1 MVLLHYNPSPYFLGT
16 CFFRSSSNYNTMQT
30 FILFIFLF
38 IVLFIS
44 IFSFIYFILFIH
56 RLSRWKRAIFG
67 HHLQFSMT
75 KTTKR
80 CSSISDLRPLVPN
93 IYSPKFAQNRLQV
106 CRSLSQ
112 SQSVGHGLWLN
123 EIWARRG
130 DPSPTGLSV
139 CLSVNDKSHYSILL
153 KTCLNVG
160 FRPGFEQ
167 SR

>member
-1 MVLLHYNPSPYFLGT
+1 
-16 CFFRSSSNYNTMQT
+16 MQT

-93 IYSPKFAQNRLQV
+93 IYSPKFAQNRL
-106 CRSLSQ
+106 
-112 SQSVGHGLWLN
+112 
-123 EIWARRG
+123 
-130 DPSPTGLSV
+130 
-139 CLSVNDKSHYSILL
+139 
-153 KTCLNVG
+153 
-160 FRPGFEQ
+160 
-167 SR
+167 